1 MPVNKDI
8 LNILNK
14 EKENNPSLFE
24 HNDGYNTEATE
35 KVDDTQTRIAESL
48 GIFGGVRNIG
58 ERNIAPIT
66 NKEYQDALA
75 KGVVLNPYRDNTWN
89 EIDENQKKAANQS
102 WGSQLGNSL
111 SQILVNELA
120 LGTVKGI
127 TDIVGAAI
135 EMFEPAED
143 RDYNN
148 FASRYFQSLQDKFKE
163 IAPIYRMNPDKA
175 WDMSDFGWWADNF
188 VSVGSTLGLLL
199 PSLGI
204 TKGIGALGKL
214 GKAGKVA
221 NLTDKTSKVIHY
233 NKLSGLLGNKVADIA
248 KKTSFGNNWLDPI
261 RNASRIQEF
270 GNQLSV
276 ATLSR
281 IAENVQESREVY
293 NDARANV
300 LEQLKNMTNEEKD
313 KFKTLNGFE
322 GLDDEQIAQKVS
334 SSAADTAFKN
344 DMGLILFD
352 LAQLRAIGNMWRV
365 APTKAAT
372 GMARAAQRNAIK
384 GLTEGTIKTTGE
396 TAAKQTLKRTSKEWF
411 HDAITK
417 YARPLAAEST
427 EALEEAWQG
436 IQQQKGK
443 EQIDN
448 YFRDIDE
455 HKGFMEYLI
464 DPEITVQ
471 AFWGWLGGIVFGAG
485 ANAFARVGD
494 RIKLGD
500 KKLSDTEREI
510 IKLGAN
516 RARVQEI
523 NSRINKYN
531 QLISDLKTIDEG
543 HLPTRDKRGDTKDG
557 KRIELSDAQKEYFK
571 QEYSEEFI
579 QDLAINAAE
588 VGNIGLLYE
597 FVTNPQVKEYFKKT
611 AGDNL
616 EEFSEITRKS
626 IDTAVSEYY
635 SALNDIYKS
644 SKLNVHPNIAQAY
657 AKSIVKAKN
666 SGERY
671 NRLLEGLQQEFNDE
685 VDTLTDKDRAWADE
699 YGTKLYLD
707 AGLDKIT
714 SLSMTIPQLVRA
726 YEQFVEKIE
735 KGTADLT
742 KDIAYSKIGLNNQIN
757 NIKQQAKTLVS
768 TILSNSSFTGDMNQ
782 NAELIQTAVLELNDL
797 IDSFNIENAAETANN
812 IAKKAQ
818 SINNMYATTTS
829 KFEKNTPKTTLVDI
843 YKEIV
848 DNTIYR
854 DKTLN
859 SIPHNKKE
867 MEEAV
872 NALVTDVQ
880 AMLNEYDNKY
890 YRAIKKYISKA
901 NNIDEAA
908 AKLLRGETNDKTL
921 NEALEFYNIGAG
933 NTTLATGLV
942 LSLIDEEKEAREKRT
957 NTPATTKTDTGKTS
971 TDTASKINEAT
982 SQKNNTA
989 STPAAAETP
998 EQQSG
1003 KKSVAEDDSE
1013 EELTPEQKKQIEEEN
1028 KHISEAIDQEDID
1041 IATIE
1046 NENITEEDRKALYAA
1061 NAIDNWIS
1069 NFGDGSHK
1077 DITGYLAE
1085 AIDSDATGADVQ
1097 ALVNEIAAT
1106 IKTDES
1112 NNNPF
1117 KGSTDEEIRS
1127 AVAKSIFDNIIT
1139 KTSLAKLAGKLTD
1152 RHIRYFNL
1160 SRNLLSKY
1168 FYDKET
1174 SRFSLIQDSDRLD
1187 VLKEVLDE
1195 YTKDIIRVG
1204 NSKAIIGIKEFLK
1217 EMFDSL
1223 VDQGATPTEI
1233 YTALNK
1239 YLELLDIAK
1248 NEDYSAAPE
1257 IKDNY
1262 LISDT
1267 DGILANWRNISSD
1280 KKFNY
1285 VKTLI
1290 NEFSLNSNLEGATQ
1304 QSDALRFALSNNFT
1318 KLGTKSMQKILATAK
1333 SNTFGLKIEKAGK
1346 TNVVALY
1353 ITDKDGKQQNIGIL
1367 SWVRANKDNTG
1378 FEIVNPDT
1386 KSTNVFVR
1394 FNKQTGEYELDGEAS
1409 KLYKTI
1415 IEGSNSENNDAT
1427 AKEAFNYLYR
1437 TYASKL
1443 HTDTKSDDVIP
1454 PVTVQDAANFL
1465 KNKYIKEFAKIFELD
1480 TSILSDI
1487 ESNRADIRQKAEI
1500 ISSKLN
1506 NIIFYDFYKS
1516 SLSSFIHEAN
1526 YNKISESYSNYAK
1539 NVYDN
1544 FRMTA
1549 QIQNALQ
1556 QGKPIEISYDNTSNS
1571 TLNYEKGVQVPISR
1585 LQIKNTIADH
1595 PFIIFDESGATDEFG
1610 NRHKN
1615 PARFTTGTVGILL
1628 EDIKNAPMIAIAV
1641 GHNMLSQV
1649 ENTPLAKAYKDA
1661 IKSIITEYYNSEAS
1675 EANYNKLVDRL
1686 TSLLGKGS
1694 FYKGYSI
1701 TTNNNSIILSKV
1713 TNNEAGLKEYTPVI
1727 TFYKYNAVAS
1737 VDEHGNTVFRTKTT
1751 DGSQGEIVSSPSVGK
1766 YTILDFK
1773 GTKTSKPS
1781 EKVINSIV
1789 DALFENAS
1797 FSDDIFRNATINKE
1811 NISRATNNDIV
1822 SINFVKSSNRENKFT
1837 ISIKD
1842 VTGKELLPTSSQT
1855 YNSFADFIVKNNL
1868 YETTHLG
1875 RNINQIYNDGILDEK
1890 DNPDMNTNIPNAVY
1904 AKITIEGAK
1913 EGVAANVE
1921 TFLTRIEKEI
1931 TKDSPNSRS
1940 SKMSTQNILDY
1951 AGFEQGEIDK
1961 ILGLNDFVEKDGYSI
1976 IPKNVIANLNRN
1988 YDKDT
1993 KQEDKT
1999 EQNENYAVR
2008 NKQGITIYHRGL
2020 NAISN
2025 NKSELVRLLLH
2036 EQLHENISKSGFFTD
2051 AEYGEVRINQT
2062 VVTFDSALAALQ
2074 KEHDSGI
2081 TTNKNLYTLLTNF
2094 NSRYGANRDARFVNE
2109 WLAEVYSQPT
2119 LQKYLNSI
2127 DFDGKSVGKNTN
2139 KSILQKIL
2147 DLILSVLN
2155 NIGVIRAGS
2164 VLEEVRNILGY
2175 DGETLFAAEVKDD
2188 TATSETVSPGTSPVK
2203 EGTISYAINDLTFEF
2218 TVPDNL
2224 EGQAREDYIAGYKAG
2239 LDNAYMD
2246 NAPVVNLRNAS
2257 DEFSD
2262 GYDAATNSINN
2273 FDDPSMFGLVED
2285 DETEITDPQKGN
2297 APKNTFT
2304 TKDEAALDALEAVP
2318 DVNPLGYKMVSD
2330 MDTYLDGFKPS
2341 EMPEIESNLNAGA
2354 IKYLCR

>member
-1 MPVNKDI
+1 MSILEDLIKTEGQDITAPSSVNNSTKDLTDKSALATQLV
-8 LNILNK
+8 LNEANRIN
-14 EKENNPSLFE
+14 ENNTAISNESIELASSL
-24 HNDGYNTEATE
+24 GQS
-35 KVDDTQTRIAESL
+35 VDRYTDFDTLQTR
-48 GIFGGVRNIG
+48 
-58 ERNIAPIT
+58 T
-66 NKEYQDALA
+66 NALKAKE
-75 KGVVLNPYRDNTWN
+75 
-89 EIDENQKKAANQS
+89 QS
-102 WGSQLGNSL
+102 WTSQLGNSIA
-111 SQILVNELA
+111 QILVNEMA
-120 LGTVKGI
+120 LGTVKGV

-135 EMFEPAED
+135 EMFESPED

-148 FASRYFQSLQDKFKE
+148 FASRFFQGLQDKFKE
-163 IAPIYRMNPDKA
+163 VAPIYRMNPDKA
-175 WDMSDFGWWADNF
+175 WDVSDFGWWADNF

-199 PSLGI
+199 PSTGI
-204 TKGIGALGKL
+204 VKGISALSRL

-233 NKLSGLLGNKVADIA
+233 NKLSGLLGDKIAKFA
-248 KKTSFGNNWLDPI
+248 KKTSFGNNWLDPVK
-261 RNASRIQEF
+261 NAGRVQEF
-270 GNQLSV
+270 GNQLSI

-300 LEQLKNMTNEEKD
+300 LEQLSNMTEEEKN
-313 KFKTLNGFE
+313 KFKVLNGFE
-322 GLDDEQIAQKVS
+322 NLDDDQIAQMVS
-334 SSAADTAFKN
+334 SDAADIAFRN
-344 DMGLILFD
+344 DMGLVLFD
-352 LAQLRAIGNMWRV
+352 LAQLRAIGNMWKV
-365 APTKAAT
+365 APSKAAT
-372 GMARAAQRNAIK
+372 GAARAAQRNAIK
-384 GLTEGTIKTTGE
+384 NLTEGTIKTTGE
-396 TAAKQTLKRTSKEWF
+396 NAAKQTLKRTTKEWF

-417 YARPLAAEST
+417 YGRSILSEGS

-443 EQIDN
+443 ERIDN

-455 HKGFMEYLI
+455 HKGFMEYLT

-471 AFWGWLGGIVFGAG
+471 AFWGWMGGIVFGAG

-523 NSRINKYN
+523 NNRVAKYN

-543 HLPTRDKRGDTKDG
+543 HLPTRDNRGNDKSG
-557 KRIELSDAQKEYFK
+557 NKIELSDSQKEYFK
-571 QEYSEEFI
+571 QEYTEEFI

-597 FVTNPQVKEYFKKT
+597 FVTNPEVKNYFKRT

-616 EEFSEITRKS
+616 EEFGEITREN
-626 IDTAVSEYY
+626 IDKAVSDYY
-635 SALNDIYKS
+635 GALNDIYKAS
-644 SKLNVHPNIAQAY
+644 ELNVNPNVAQAY
-657 AKSIVKAKN
+657 AKSLAKTKN
-666 SGERY
+666 AGERY
-671 NRLLEGLQQEFNDE
+671 NRLLDGLRQEFDDE
-685 VDTLTDKDRAWADE
+685 LDKLTDTDRAWTQE
-699 YGTKLYLD
+699 YGTKLFLD
-707 AGLDKIT
+707 EGLNKIT

-726 YEQFVEKIE
+726 YEEFVEKIE
-735 KGTADLT
+735 KGNADLT
-742 KDIAYSKIGLNNQIN
+742 KDTAYSKIGLNNQIY

-768 TILSNSSFTGDMNQ
+768 TMLNNFHFTGDMSQ
-782 NAELIQTAVLELNDL
+782 NAELIQNAVLELNDL

-848 DNTIYR
+848 DNTIHR
-854 DKTLN
+854 DNTLN

-867 MEEAV
+867 MHEAV

-890 YRAIKKYISKA
+890 YRAIKTYISKA

-908 AKLLRGETNDKTL
+908 ARLLRGETNDKTL

-933 NTTLATGLV
+933 NTTYAAGLV
-942 LSLIDEEKEAREKRT
+942 LSLIDEEKEEREKRT
-957 NTPATTKTDTGKTS
+957 TTPATTKTDTGKTS
-971 TDTASKINEAT
+971 ADTAAKINKAANA
-982 SQKNNTA
+982 KNNIT
-989 STPAAAETP
+989 STPAATEP
-998 EQQSG
+998 SEQQSK
-1003 KKSVAEDDSE
+1003 KKSVVEDDSE
-1013 EELTPEQKKQIEEEN
+1013 EELTPEQKEQIDEEN
-1028 KHISEAIDQEDID
+1028 KNVSETIDQDDID
-1041 IATIE
+1041 IATID
-1046 NENITEEDRKALYAA
+1046 NENFTEEDLKAQYVDAA
-1061 NAIDNWIS
+1061 ISNWVS

-1077 DITGYLAE
+1077 DITGYIAE
-1085 AIDSDATGADVQ
+1085 AIDSDATGADVE
-1097 ALVNEIAAT
+1097 ALINEIVNT
-1106 IKTDES
+1106 IKSDES
-1112 NNNPF
+1112 NKNPF
-1117 KGSTDEEIRS
+1117 KGSTDEEIRGL
-1127 AVAKSIFDNIIT
+1127 VAKDIFDVIIFNAGA
-1139 KTSLAKLAGKLTD
+1139 AKSVGKLTD
-1152 RHIRYFNL
+1152 REIRYFNL
-1160 SRNLLSKY
+1160 SKNILSKY
-1168 FYDKET
+1168 FYNRET
-1174 SRFSLIQDSDRLD
+1174 SKFSLVEDSDRLTI
-1187 VLKEVLDE
+1187 LKEVLDE
-1195 YTKDIIRVG
+1195 YTKDMIKVG
-1204 NSKAIIGIKEFLK
+1204 NSKAIVGVREFLK

-1223 VDQGATPTEI
+1223 ANQGATPSQI
-1233 YTALNK
+1233 YAALNK
-1239 YLELLDIAK
+1239 YLELLNIAK
-1248 NEDYSAAPE
+1248 NEDYNAAPE

-1262 LISDT
+1262 LISDA
-1267 DGILANWRNISSD
+1267 DNILSTWRSLSSS

-1318 KLGTKSMQKILATAK
+1318 NLGTKSMQKILATAK
-1333 SNTFGLKIEKAGK
+1333 SNTFDLRIENSGK
-1346 TNVVALY
+1346 SDVVALY
-1353 ITDKDGKQQNIGIL
+1353 ITDKSGTKQNVGIL
-1367 SWVRANKDNTG
+1367 SCVEPTEDNTG
-1378 FEIVNPDT
+1378 FRIINPDT
-1386 KSTNVFVR
+1386 KSANVSVK

-1415 IEGSNSENNDAT
+1415 IEGSNPSSNDT
-1427 AKEAFNYLYR
+1427 VAKEAFNYLYR
-1437 TYASKL
+1437 IYASKL

-1454 PVTVQDAANFL
+1454 PVTAQDSANFL
-1465 KNKYIKEFAKIFELD
+1465 KNKYIKEFAKVFKLD
-1480 TSILSDI
+1480 TSVPSDI
-1487 ESNRADIRQKAEI
+1487 EGNRADIRQKAEA
-1500 ISSKLN
+1500 ISDKLN
-1506 NIIFYDFYKS
+1506 AIIFYDFYKS
-1516 SLSSFIHEAN
+1516 SLSNFVHEAK
-1526 YNKISESYSNYAK
+1526 YDKISKSYSNYAK
-1539 NVYDN
+1539 SVYDN

-1549 QIQNALQ
+1549 QIQDALQ
-1556 QGKPIEISYDNTSNS
+1556 HDRPIEISYDNTSNS
-1571 TLNYEKGVQVPISR
+1571 TLNYEKGVQVPIGR
-1585 LQIKNTIADH
+1585 LQIKNSISDH

-1628 EDIKNAPMIAIAV
+1628 EDTKNAPMIAIAV
-1641 GHNMLSQV
+1641 GHSMLSQV
-1649 ENTPLAKAYKDA
+1649 ENAPLAKAYKDA
-1661 IKSIITEYYNSEAS
+1661 LKSIITEYYNSEAS

-1713 TNNEAGLKEYTPVI
+1713 TSNELGLKEYTPI
-1727 TFYKYNAVAS
+1727 ISFYKYNAVVS

-1751 DGSQGEIVSSPSVGK
+1751 DGSQGEIVSSPPISK

-1773 GTKTSKPS
+1773 GTRTSKPS

-1797 FSDDIFRNATINKE
+1797 FSDDIFRNATVNKQ

-1822 SINFVKSSNRENKFT
+1822 SVNFVKSSNRANKFT
-1837 ISIKD
+1837 ISVKD
-1842 VTGKELLPTSSQT
+1842 VAGKELLPTSSQT
-1855 YNSFADFIVKNNL
+1855 YNSFADFIVRNNL

-1875 RNINQIYNDGILDEK
+1875 RNINQIYNDDILGENDS
-1890 DNPDMNTNIPNAVY
+1890 PDMSTSVPNAVY

-1913 EGVAANVE
+1913 EGIAANVE

-1940 SKMSTQNILDY
+1940 SKMSTQDILNY

-1961 ILGLNDFVEKDGYSI
+1961 ILGLNDFIEKEGYSI

-1988 YDKDT
+1988 YDKGT

-1999 EQNENYAVR
+1999 EENENYAVR

-2020 NAISN
+2020 NAIAN

-2036 EQLHENISKSGFFTD
+2036 EQLHENISKSGFFID
-2051 AEYGEVRINQT
+2051 SEYGEVRVNQT
-2062 VVTFDSALAALQ
+2062 IATFDSAFAALQ
-2074 KEHDSGI
+2074 KEQDSGI
-2081 TTNKNLYTLLTNF
+2081 TKNKNLYALLTNF
-2094 NSRYGANRDARFVNE
+2094 NARYGANRDARFANE

-2119 LQKYLNSI
+2119 LQRYLNSI
-2127 DFDGKSVGKNTN
+2127 DFNGKSVGKNTN
-2139 KSILQKIL
+2139 NSILQKIL
-2147 DLILSVLN
+2147 DLIISILN

-2175 DGETLFAAEVKDD
+2175 EGKTLFAAEVKDD
-2188 TATSETVSPGTSPVK
+2188 SATPETVSPETFPVK
-2203 EGTISYAINDLTFEF
+2203 EGNISYTVNGLTFEF
-2218 TVPDNL
+2218 SVPDNL

-2246 NAPVVNLRNAS
+2246 NAPVVNLKNAS
-2257 DEFSD
+2257 DEFAN
-2262 GYDAATNSINN
+2262 GYEAATDSIND
-2273 FDDPSMFGLVED
+2273 FEDPSMFGLVED
-2285 DETEITDPQKGN
+2285 DETEITDPQKGD
-2297 APKNTFT
+2297 APKDIFT

-2330 MDTYLDGFKPS
+2330 MDTYLEGFKPS
-2341 EMPEIESNLNAGA
+2341 EMAGIEANLNAGA
-2354 IKYLCR
+2354 MKWICR

>member
-1 MPVNKDI
+1 MSILENLIKTKGQNTTAPSSVNNSTKNLTDKSVLATQLV
-8 LNILNK
+8 LNEANK
-14 EKENNPSLFE
+14 INENNTAISNESIELASSLGQSIDRYTDF
-24 HNDGYNTEATE
+24 
-35 KVDDTQTRIAESL
+35 DTLQTR
-48 GIFGGVRNIG
+48 
-58 ERNIAPIT
+58 T
-66 NKEYQDALA
+66 DALKA
-75 KGVVLNPYRDNTWN
+75 K
-89 EIDENQKKAANQS
+89 EQS
-102 WGSQLGNSL
+102 WSHQLGNSL
-111 SQILVNELA
+111 AQILVNEMA

-135 EMFEPAED
+135 EMFESPED

-148 FASRYFQSLQDKFKE
+148 FASRYFQGLQDKFKQ

-199 PSLGI
+199 PSAGI
-204 TKGIGALGKL
+204 VKGISALGRL

-233 NKLSGLLGNKVADIA
+233 NKLSGLLGNKIADIA
-248 KKTSFGNNWLDPI
+248 KKTSFGNNWIDPI
-261 RNASRIQEF
+261 KNAARVQEF
-270 GNQLSV
+270 GNQLSM

-300 LEQLKNMTNEEKD
+300 LEQLGNMTEEEKN
-313 KFKTLNGFE
+313 KFKAANGFE
-322 GLDDEQIAQKVS
+322 DLDDEQIAQRVS
-334 SSAADTAFKN
+334 SNAADIAFRN
-344 DMGLILFD
+344 DMGLVLFD
-352 LAQLRAIGNMWRV
+352 LAQLRAIGNMWKV
-365 APTKAAT
+365 APSKAAT
-372 GMARAAQRNAIK
+372 GAARAAQRNAIK

-396 TAAKQTLKRTSKEWF
+396 NIAKQTLKRTTKEWF

-417 YARPLAAEST
+417 YGRGALAEGT

-443 EQIDN
+443 ERIDN

-455 HKGFMEYLI
+455 HKGFMEYLT

-471 AFWGWLGGIVFGAG
+471 AFWGWMGGIVFGAG

-494 RIKLGD
+494 KIKLGD

-523 NSRINKYN
+523 NNRVAKYN

-543 HLPTRDKRGDTKDG
+543 HLPTRDNRGNDKSG
-557 KRIELSDAQKEYFK
+557 NKIELSDSQKEYFK

-597 FVTNPQVKEYFKKT
+597 FVTNPEVKAYFKRT

-616 EEFSEITRKS
+616 EEFSEITRET
-626 IDTAVSEYY
+626 IDKAVSDYY
-635 SALNDIYKS
+635 GALNDIYKAS
-644 SKLNVHPNIAQAY
+644 ELNVHPNVAQAY
-657 AKSIVKAKN
+657 AKSLVKAKN
-666 SGERY
+666 AGERY
-671 NRLLEGLQQEFNDE
+671 NRLLDGLRQEFDNELDK
-685 VDTLTDKDRAWADE
+685 LTDTDRAWAQE
-699 YGTKLYLD
+699 YGTKLFLD
-707 AGLDKIT
+707 EGLNKIT

-726 YEQFVEKIE
+726 YEEFVEKIE
-735 KGTADLT
+735 KGNADLT
-742 KDIAYSKIGLNNQIN
+742 KDTAYSKIGLNNQIY

-768 TILSNSSFTGDMNQ
+768 TILNNFHFTGDMSQ
-782 NAELIQTAVLELNDL
+782 NAELIRTAVLELNDL

-848 DNTIYR
+848 NNTIHR
-854 DKTLN
+854 DNTLN

-867 MEEAV
+867 MQEAV
-872 NALVTDVQ
+872 NALVTDVE

-908 AKLLRGETNDKTL
+908 ARLLRGETNDKTL

-933 NTTLATGLV
+933 NTTYATGLV
-942 LSLIDEEKEAREKRT
+942 LSLIDEEKEEREKRT
-957 NTPATTKTDTGKTS
+957 TTPVTTKTDTGKTS
-971 TDTASKINEAT
+971 TDTATKINEAAKE
-982 SQKNNTA
+982 KNNVA
-989 STPAAAETP
+989 SAPVATETS
-998 EQQSG
+998 EQQNE

-1028 KHISEAIDQEDID
+1028 KNISEAIDQDDIN
-1041 IATIE
+1041 IATID
-1046 NENITEEDRKALYAA
+1046 NENYTEEDLKGQYVDAA
-1061 NAIDNWIS
+1061 ISNWVS

-1077 DITGYLAE
+1077 DITGYIAE
-1085 AIDSDATGADVQ
+1085 AIDSDATGADVE
-1097 ALVNEIAAT
+1097 ALINEIVNI
-1106 IKTDES
+1106 IKSDES
-1112 NNNPF
+1112 NKNPF
-1117 KGSTDEEIRS
+1117 KGSTDEEIRGLV
-1127 AVAKSIFDNIIT
+1127 AKDIFDVIIFKTGAAKSI
-1139 KTSLAKLAGKLTD
+1139 GKLTD

-1160 SRNLLSKY
+1160 SKNLLSNY

-1174 SRFSLIQDSDRLD
+1174 SKFSLVEDSDRLT
-1187 VLKEVLDE
+1187 VLKEILDE
-1195 YTKDIIRVG
+1195 YTKDMIRVG
-1204 NSKAIIGIKEFLK
+1204 NSKAIVGVREFLK

-1223 VDQGATPTEI
+1223 ANEGATPSQI
-1233 YTALNK
+1233 YAALNK

-1248 NEDYSAAPE
+1248 NEDYNAAPE

-1267 DGILANWRNISSD
+1267 DNILNTWRSLSSN

-1290 NEFSLNSNLEGATQ
+1290 NEFSLNSNLEGAIQ

-1333 SNTFGLKIEKAGK
+1333 SNNFKVKVENAGK
-1346 TNVVALY
+1346 SKVVVLY
-1353 ITDKDGKQQNIGIL
+1353 ITDKDGKQQNVGIL
-1367 SWVRANKDNTG
+1367 SWVKPNADNTG
-1378 FEIVNPDT
+1378 FEIANPDS
-1386 KSTNVFVR
+1386 KSANKSVK

-1415 IEGSNSENNDAT
+1415 IEGSNSANNDTA
-1427 AKEAFNYLYR
+1427 AKEAFSYLYR
-1437 TYASKL
+1437 TYALSLPTDSK
-1443 HTDTKSDDVIP
+1443 SEDVIP
-1454 PVTVQDAANFL
+1454 SITLQDATNFL
-1465 KNKYIKEFAKIFELD
+1465 KNKYIKQFAESFGLD
-1480 TSILSDI
+1480 TSVSSDV
-1487 ESNRADIRQKAEI
+1487 EGNRADIRRKAKA
-1500 ISSKLN
+1500 ISDKLN
-1506 NIIFYDFYKS
+1506 AIIFYDFYKS
-1516 SLSSFIHEAN
+1516 SLSNFVHEAS
-1526 YNKISESYSNYAK
+1526 YDKISKSYSNYAK
-1539 NVYDN
+1539 SVYDN

-1549 QIQNALQ
+1549 QIQDALQ
-1556 QGKPIEISYDNTSNS
+1556 HNKPIEISYDNTSNS
-1571 TLNYEKGVQVPISR
+1571 TLNYEKGVQIPIGR
-1585 LQIKNTIADH
+1585 LQIKNSIADH

-1628 EDIKNAPMIAIAV
+1628 EDTKNAPMIAIAV
-1641 GHNMLSQV
+1641 GHSMLSQV
-1649 ENTPLAKAYKDA
+1649 ENAPLAKAYKDA
-1661 IKSIITEYYNSEAS
+1661 LKSIITEYYNSEAS

-1713 TNNEAGLKEYTPVI
+1713 TSNESGLKEYKPI
-1727 TFYKYNAVAS
+1727 ISFYKYNAVVS

-1751 DGSQGEIVSSPSVGK
+1751 DGSQGEIVSSPPISK

-1773 GTKTSKPS
+1773 GTRTSKPS
-1781 EKVINSIV
+1781 EKVIDSIIN
-1789 DALFENAS
+1789 ALFENAS
-1797 FSDDIFRNATINKE
+1797 FSDDIFRNATVNKQ

-1822 SINFVKSSNRENKFT
+1822 SINFVKSSNRANKFT
-1837 ISIKD
+1837 ISVKD
-1842 VTGKELLPTSSQT
+1842 VAGKELLPTSSQT
-1855 YNSFADFIVKNNL
+1855 YNSFADFIVRNNL

-1875 RNINQIYNDGILDEK
+1875 RNINQIYNDDILGEN
-1890 DNPDMNTNIPNAVY
+1890 DNPDMSTDIPNAVY
-1904 AKITIEGAK
+1904 AKITIEGAR

-1921 TFLTRIEKEI
+1921 TFVTRIEKKI
-1931 TKDSPNSRS
+1931 TKNSPSSRS
-1940 SKMSTQNILDY
+1940 SKMSTQDILNY

-1976 IPKNVIANLNRN
+1976 IPISVIANLNRN

-2008 NKQGITIYHRGL
+2008 NKQGITIYSKGL
-2020 NAISN
+2020 NAIAN
-2025 NKSELVRLLLH
+2025 NRNELVRLLLH

-2051 AEYGEVRINQT
+2051 SEYGEVRVNQT
-2062 VVTFDSALAALQ
+2062 IATFDSALTALQ

-2081 TTNKNLYTLLTNF
+2081 TKNNNLYVLLTNF
-2094 NSRYGANRDARFVNE
+2094 NSRYGANKDARFANE

-2119 LQKYLNSI
+2119 LQRYLNSI
-2127 DFDGKSVGKNTN
+2127 DFNGKSVGKTN
-2139 KSILQKIL
+2139 ESILQKIL
-2147 DLILSVLN
+2147 DLIISILN

-2175 DGETLFAAEVKDD
+2175 DGETLFGAEVKDNS
-2188 TATSETVSPGTSPVK
+2188 AVPETVSPETSPVK
-2203 EGTISYAINDLTFEF
+2203 EGNISYTINGLTFEF

-2224 EGQAREDYIAGYKAG
+2224 EGKAREDYIAGYKAG

-2246 NAPVVNLRNAS
+2246 NAPVVNLGNAS
-2257 DEFSD
+2257 DEFAD
-2262 GYDAATNSINN
+2262 GYEAATDSIND

-2285 DETEITDPQKGN
+2285 DETEITDPQKGD
-2297 APKNTFT
+2297 APKDIFI

-2330 MDTYLDGFKPS
+2330 MDTYLEGFKPS
-2341 EMPEIESNLNAGA
+2341 EMPTIEANLNAGSMKW
-2354 IKYLCR
+2354 ICR

>member
-1 MPVNKDI
+1 MSILEDLIKTEGQNTTAPSGVNNSTKDLTDKSI
-8 LNILNK
+8 LATQLVLN
-14 EKENNPSLFE
+14 EANRINENNTTIPNESIELASSL
-24 HNDGYNTEATE
+24 GQS
-35 KVDDTQTRIAESL
+35 VDRYTDFDTLQTR
-48 GIFGGVRNIG
+48 
-58 ERNIAPIT
+58 T
-66 NKEYQDALA
+66 NALKAKE
-75 KGVVLNPYRDNTWN
+75 
-89 EIDENQKKAANQS
+89 QS
-102 WGSQLGNSL
+102 WTSQLGNSL
-111 SQILVNELA
+111 AQILVNEMT

-135 EMFEPAED
+135 EMFESPED

-148 FASRYFQSLQDKFKE
+148 FASRFFQGLQDKFKE

-175 WDMSDFGWWADNF
+175 WDVSDFGWWADNF

-199 PSLGI
+199 PSAGI
-204 TKGIGALGKL
+204 VKGIGALSKL

-233 NKLSGLLGNKVADIA
+233 NKLSGLLGDKITSLA

-261 RNASRIQEF
+261 KNAGRVQEF
-270 GNQLSV
+270 GNQLSM

-293 NDARANV
+293 NDAKANV
-300 LEQLKNMTNEEKD
+300 LEQLTNMTEEEKN
-313 KFKTLNGFE
+313 KFKALNGFE
-322 GLDDEQIAQKVS
+322 NLDDEQIAQRVS
-334 SSAADTAFKN
+334 SNAADIAFRN
-344 DMGLILFD
+344 DMGLVLFD
-352 LAQLRAIGNMWRV
+352 LVQLRAIGNMWKV
-365 APTKAAT
+365 APSKAAT
-372 GMARAAQRNAIK
+372 GAARAAQRNAIK
-384 GLTEGTIKTTGE
+384 NLTKGTIKTTGE
-396 TAAKQTLKRTSKEWF
+396 TAAKQTLKRTTKEWF

-417 YARPLAAEST
+417 YGRGALAESS

-443 EQIDN
+443 ERIDN

-455 HKGFMEYLI
+455 HKGFMEYLT

-471 AFWGWLGGIVFGAG
+471 AFWGWMGGIVFGAG
-485 ANAFARVGD
+485 ANAFARIGD

-523 NSRINKYN
+523 NNRVTKYN

-543 HLPTRDKRGDTKDG
+543 HLPTRDNRGNDKSG
-557 KRIELSDAQKEYFK
+557 NKIELSDSQKEYFK
-571 QEYSEEFI
+571 QEYTEEFI

-597 FVTNPQVKEYFKKT
+597 FVTNPEVKEYFKRT

-616 EEFSEITRKS
+616 EQFSEITREN
-626 IDTAVSEYY
+626 IDKAVSEYY
-635 SALNDIYKS
+635 GALNDIYRS
-644 SKLNVHPNIAQAY
+644 SKLNVHPNVAQAY
-657 AKSIVKAKN
+657 AKSLVKAKN
-666 SGERY
+666 AGERY
-671 NRLLEGLQQEFNDE
+671 NRLLDGLRQEFDDE
-685 VDTLTDKDRAWADE
+685 LDKLTDTDRAWAEE
-699 YGTKLYLD
+699 YGTKLFLD
-707 AGLDKIT
+707 EGLHRIT
-714 SLSMTIPQLVRA
+714 ELTMTIPQLVRA
-726 YEQFVEKIE
+726 YEEFIEKIE
-735 KGTADLT
+735 KGNADLT
-742 KDIAYSKIGLNNQIN
+742 RDTAYSKIGLKNQIY

-768 TILSNSSFTGDMNQ
+768 TMLNNFHFTGDMSQ
-782 NAELIQTAVLELNDL
+782 NAELIQTAILELNDL
-797 IDSFNIENAAETANN
+797 IDTFSIENAAETANN

-848 DNTIYR
+848 DNTIHR
-854 DKTLN
+854 DRTLN
-859 SIPHNKKE
+859 SIPHNEKE

-908 AKLLRGETNDKTL
+908 AKLLRGEINDKTL

-933 NTTLATGLV
+933 NTTYATGLV
-942 LSLIDEEKEAREKRT
+942 LSLIDEEKEEREKRT
-957 NTPATTKTDTGKTS
+957 TTPTTTKTDTGKTS
-971 TDTASKINEAT
+971 TNTASKINEAT
-982 SQKNNTA
+982 KEKNNTT
-989 STPAAAETP
+989 STPAVTETS
-998 EQQSG
+998 EQQG
-1003 KKSVAEDDSE
+1003 KKKSIAEDDSE

-1041 IATIE
+1041 IATTE
-1046 NENITEEDRKALYAA
+1046 NENITEEDRKALYVT
-1061 NAIDNWIS
+1061 NAIDNWVS

-1085 AIDSDATGADVQ
+1085 AIDSDATGAGVE
-1097 ALVNEIAAT
+1097 ALVNEITAT
-1106 IKTDES
+1106 IKADES

-1117 KGSTDEEIRS
+1117 KGKTDEEIRN

-1160 SRNLLSKY
+1160 SKNLLSKY
-1168 FYDKET
+1168 FYNKET
-1174 SRFSLIQDSDRLD
+1174 SKFSLVEDSDRLT
-1187 VLKEVLDE
+1187 VLKEILDE
-1195 YTKDIIRVG
+1195 YTKDMIRVG
-1204 NSKAIIGIKEFLK
+1204 NSKAIIGVREFLK

-1223 VDQGATPTEI
+1223 ANQGATPSQI
-1233 YTALNK
+1233 YAALNK
-1239 YLELLDIAK
+1239 YLELLNIAK
-1248 NEDYSAAPE
+1248 NEDYNAAPE

-1262 LISDT
+1262 FISDA
-1267 DGILANWRNISSD
+1267 DSILSTWRSLSSN

-1333 SNTFGLKIEKAGK
+1333 SNTFGLKIEKSGK
-1346 TNVVALY
+1346 TNVVVLY
-1353 ITDKDGKQQNIGIL
+1353 VTDKNGKQQNVGIL
-1367 SWVRANKDNTG
+1367 SWVKPTKDNTG

-1386 KSTNVFVR
+1386 NSVNVSVK
-1394 FNKQTGEYELDGEAS
+1394 FNKQTGEYELDGEVS
-1409 KLYKTI
+1409 KIYKTI
-1415 IEGSNSENNDAT
+1415 IEASNSANNNID
-1427 AKEAFNYLYR
+1427 AKEAFNYLYKV
-1437 TYASKL
+1437 YASKL

-1465 KNKYIKEFAKIFELD
+1465 KNKYIKEFAKVFNLD
-1480 TSILSDI
+1480 TSVPSDI
-1487 ESNRADIRQKAEI
+1487 ESNRADIRRKAEA
-1500 ISSKLN
+1500 ISDKLN
-1506 NIIFYDFYKS
+1506 AIIFYDFYKS
-1516 SLSSFIHEAN
+1516 SLSNFVHEAN
-1526 YNKISESYSNYAK
+1526 YDKISKSYSNYAK
-1539 NVYDN
+1539 SVYDN

-1549 QIQNALQ
+1549 QIQDALEHN
-1556 QGKPIEISYDNTSNS
+1556 KPIEISYDNTSNS
-1571 TLNYEKGVQVPISR
+1571 TLNYEKGVQVPIGR
-1585 LQIKNTIADH
+1585 LQIKNSIGDH

-1628 EDIKNAPMIAIAV
+1628 EDTKNAPMIAIAV
-1641 GHNMLSQV
+1641 GHTMLNQI
-1649 ENTPLAKAYKDA
+1649 ENAPLAKAYKDA
-1661 IKSIITEYYNSEAS
+1661 LKSIITEYYNSEAS

-1686 TSLLGKGS
+1686 TSLLGRGS

-1701 TTNNNSIILSKV
+1701 TTNSNSIILSKV
-1713 TNNEAGLKEYTPVI
+1713 TSNEVGLKEYKPVI
-1727 TFYKYNAVAS
+1727 TFYKYNAIVS
-1737 VDEHGNTVFRTKTT
+1737 VDDHGNTVFRTKTT
-1751 DGSQGEIVSSPSVGK
+1751 DDSKGEIVSSPPISK

-1773 GTKTSKPS
+1773 GTRTSKPS
-1781 EKVINSIV
+1781 EKVIDSIV
-1789 DALFENAS
+1789 NALFENAS
-1797 FSDDIFRNATINKE
+1797 FSDDIFRNATVNKQ

-1822 SINFVKSSNRENKFT
+1822 SINFIKSSNRANKFT
-1837 ISIKD
+1837 ISVKD
-1842 VTGKELLPTSSQT
+1842 AAGKELLPTSSQV
-1855 YNSFADFIVKNNL
+1855 YNSFADFIIRNNL

-1875 RNINQIYNDGILDEK
+1875 RNINQIYNDDILDEK
-1890 DNPDMNTNIPNAVY
+1890 DSPDMDTNIPNAVY

-1913 EGVAANVE
+1913 EGVAVNIE

-1940 SKMSTQNILDY
+1940 SKMSTQDILNY

-2008 NKQGITIYHRGL
+2008 NKQGITIYRRGL
-2020 NAISN
+2020 NAIAN

-2036 EQLHENISKSGFFTD
+2036 EQLHENISKSGFFTNT
-2051 AEYGEVRINQT
+2051 EYGEVRVNQT
-2062 VVTFDSALAALQ
+2062 IATFDSALAALQ
-2074 KEHDSGI
+2074 KEQDSGI
-2081 TTNKNLYTLLTNF
+2081 TKNKNLYVLLTNF
-2094 NSRYGANRDARFVNE
+2094 NARYGANRDARFANE

-2127 DFDGKSVGKNTN
+2127 DFNGKSVGKNTN
-2139 KSILQKIL
+2139 NSILQRIL
-2147 DLILSVLN
+2147 DLIISILN

-2175 DGETLFAAEVKDD
+2175 EGETLFAAEVKDD
-2188 TATSETVSPGTSPVK
+2188 SVTPETISPETSPVK
-2203 EGTISYAINDLTFEF
+2203 EGNISHTVNGTTFEF

-2239 LDNAYMD
+2239 LDKAYMD
-2246 NAPVVNLRNAS
+2246 NAPVINEKNAS
-2257 DEFSD
+2257 DEFLA
-2262 GYDAATNSINN
+2262 GYEAATDSIND

-2285 DETEITDPQKGN
+2285 DETEITDPQKGD
-2297 APKNTFT
+2297 APKDIFI
-2304 TKDEAALDALEAVP
+2304 TKDEVALDALEAVP

-2330 MDTYLDGFKPS
+2330 MDTYLEGFKPS
-2341 EMPEIESNLNAGA
+2341 EMAGIEANLNAGA
-2354 IKYLCR
+2354 IKWVCR

>member
-1 MPVNKDI
+1 MSILEDLIKTKGQNTTAPSDVNNNTKDLTDKSALATQLV
-8 LNILNK
+8 LNEANRI
-14 EKENNPSLFE
+14 NNNNTAISNESVELASSL
-24 HNDGYNTEATE
+24 GQS
-35 KVDDTQTRIAESL
+35 VDRYTDFDNLQTR
-48 GIFGGVRNIG
+48 
-58 ERNIAPIT
+58 T
-66 NKEYQDALA
+66 NAL
-75 KGVVLNPYRDNTWN
+75 
-89 EIDENQKKAANQS
+89 KAQEQS
-102 WGSQLGNSL
+102 WTSQLGNSL
-111 SQILVNELA
+111 AQIVVNEMA

-135 EMFEPAED
+135 EMLEPAED

-148 FASRYFQSLQDKFKE
+148 FASNFFQGLQDKFKE

-175 WDMSDFGWWADNF
+175 WDISDFGWWADNF

-199 PSLGI
+199 PSAGIVKGVGYLGR
-204 TKGIGALGKL
+204 L

-221 NLTDKTSKVIHY
+221 NLTDKTNKVIHY
-233 NKLSGLLGNKVADIA
+233 NKLSGLLGNKIADIA

-261 RNASRIQEF
+261 RNAGRVQEF
-270 GNQLSV
+270 GTQLSM

-293 NDARANV
+293 NDAKANV
-300 LEQLKNMTNEEKD
+300 LEQLGNMTEEEKN
-313 KFKTLNGFE
+313 KFKALNGFE
-322 GLDDEQIAQKVS
+322 DLDDEQIAQKVS
-334 SSAADTAFKN
+334 SSAADTAFRN
-344 DMGLILFD
+344 DMGLVLFD
-352 LAQLRAIGNMWRV
+352 LVQLRAIGNMWKV
-365 APTKAAT
+365 APSKAAT
-372 GMARAAQRNAIK
+372 GTVRAAQRNAIK
-384 GLTEGTIKTTGE
+384 GLAEGTIKTTGE
-396 TAAKQTLKRTSKEWF
+396 DVAKQTLKRTTKEWF

-417 YARPLAAEST
+417 YGRSTLTESS

-455 HKGFMEYLI
+455 HKGFMEYLT

-471 AFWGWLGGIVFGAG
+471 AFWGWMGGIVFGAG

-516 RARVQEI
+516 RARVQEL
-523 NSRINKYN
+523 NNRITKYN

-543 HLPTRDKRGDTKDG
+543 HLPTRDNRGTDKSG
-557 KRIELSDAQKEYFK
+557 NKIELSDSQKEYFK
-571 QEYSEEFI
+571 QEYKQEFI
-579 QDLAINAAE
+579 QDLGVNAAE
-588 VGNIGLLYE
+588 VGNLGLLYE
-597 FVTNPQVKEYFKKT
+597 FITNPEVKDYFKKT

-616 EEFSEITRKS
+616 EEFGEITREA
-626 IDTAVSEYY
+626 IDKAVSEYY
-635 SALNDIYKS
+635 GALNDIYKS
-644 SKLNVHPNIAQAY
+644 SKLNVHPNVAQAY

-666 SGERY
+666 AGERY
-671 NRLLEGLQQEFNDE
+671 NRLLDGLQQEFNDE
-685 VDTLTDKDRAWADE
+685 LDGLTDTDRAWADE
-699 YGTKLYLD
+699 YGTKLFLD
-707 AGLDKIT
+707 AGLDKVT

-726 YEQFVEKIE
+726 YEEFVEKIE
-735 KGTADLT
+735 KGDADLT
-742 KDIAYSKIGLNNQIN
+742 RNTAYSKIGLNNQIN

-768 TILSNSSFTGDMNQ
+768 TMLNNSSFTGDMSQ
-782 NAELIQTAVLELNDL
+782 NAELIRTAVLELNDL
-797 IDSFNIENAAETANN
+797 IDSFNIENAAETSNN

-848 DNTIYR
+848 DNTIHR

-867 MEEAV
+867 MQEAV

-890 YRAIKKYISKA
+890 YRAIKTYISKA

-908 AKLLRGETNDKTL
+908 ARLLRGEVNDKTL

-933 NTTLATGLV
+933 NTTYATGLV

-971 TDTASKINEAT
+971 TDTASKINEAI
-982 SQKNNTA
+982 SQKNNTT

-998 EQQSG
+998 EQQGG
-1003 KKSVAEDDSE
+1003 KKSVAEDDTE

-1160 SRNLLSKY
+1160 SKNLLSKY

-1174 SRFSLIQDSDRLD
+1174 SKFSLVEDSDRLT
-1187 VLKEVLDE
+1187 VLKEILDE

-1204 NSKAIIGIKEFLK
+1204 NSKAIIGVREFLK

-1223 VDQGATPTEI
+1223 ANQGATPSQI

-1248 NEDYSAAPE
+1248 NQDYNAAPE

-1262 LISDT
+1262 LISDV
-1267 DGILANWRNISSD
+1267 DNILGTWRSLSSN

-1333 SNTFGLKIEKAGK
+1333 SNTFNLRIENNGK
-1346 TNVVALY
+1346 SDVVALY
-1353 ITDKDGKQQNIGIL
+1353 ITDKGGKEQNIGIL
-1367 SWVRANKDNTG
+1367 SCVEPTEDNTG
-1378 FEIVNPDT
+1378 FRIVNPDT
-1386 KSTNVFVR
+1386 KTANVSVK
-1394 FNKQTGEYELDGEAS
+1394 FNKQTGKYELDGEAS

-1415 IEGSNSENNDAT
+1415 IEGSNSTNDDTT

-1437 TYASKL
+1437 VYASKL
-1443 HTDTKSDDVIP
+1443 HTDTKSDNVIP
-1454 PVTVQDAANFL
+1454 PVTVQDSANFL
-1465 KNKYIKEFAKIFELD
+1465 KNKYIKEFAKVFKLD
-1480 TSILSDI
+1480 TSVPSDI
-1487 ESNRADIRQKAEI
+1487 EGNRADIRQKAEV
-1500 ISSKLN
+1500 ISDKLN

-1516 SLSSFIHEAN
+1516 SLSNFIHEAN

-1539 NVYDN
+1539 SVYDN

-1549 QIQNALQ
+1549 QIQDALQ
-1556 QGKPIEISYDNTSNS
+1556 HDKPIEISYDNTSNS
-1571 TLNYEKGVQVPISR
+1571 TLNYEKGVQVPIGR
-1585 LQIKNTIADH
+1585 LQIKNSIGDH

-1628 EDIKNAPMIAIAV
+1628 EDTKNAPMIAIAV
-1641 GHNMLSQV
+1641 GHTMLSQV
-1649 ENTPLAKAYKDA
+1649 ENAPLAKAYKDA
-1661 IKSIITEYYNSEAS
+1661 LKSIITEYYNSEVS

-1713 TNNEAGLKEYTPVI
+1713 TTNESGLKEYEPII
-1727 TFYKYNAVAS
+1727 TLYKYNAVAS

-1773 GTKTSKPS
+1773 GTRTSKPS

-1797 FSDDIFRNATINKE
+1797 FSDDIFRNATVNKQ

-1822 SINFVKSSNRENKFT
+1822 SINFVNSSNRANKFT
-1837 ISIKD
+1837 ISVKD

-1855 YNSFADFIVKNNL
+1855 YNSFADFIVRNNL

-1890 DNPDMNTNIPNAVY
+1890 DSPDMGTNIPNAVY
-1904 AKITIEGAK
+1904 AKITIEGAR

-1940 SKMSTQNILDY
+1940 SKMSTQDILNY
-1951 AGFEQGEIDK
+1951 SGFEQGEIDK

-1976 IPKNVIANLNRN
+1976 IPKTVIANLNRN

-2020 NAISN
+2020 NAIAN
-2025 NKSELVRLLLH
+2025 NRSELVRLLLH
-2036 EQLHENISKSGFFTD
+2036 EQLHENISKSGFFID
-2051 AEYGEVRINQT
+2051 AEYGEVRVNQT
-2062 VVTFDSALAALQ
+2062 IATFDSALAALQ
-2074 KEHDSGI
+2074 KEYDSGI

-2094 NSRYGANRDARFVNE
+2094 NARYGANRDARFANE

-2127 DFDGKSVGKNTN
+2127 DFNGKSVGKNTN
-2139 KSILQKIL
+2139 RSILQKIL
-2147 DLILSVLN
+2147 DLILSALN

-2175 DGETLFAAEVKDD
+2175 EGETLFAAEIKDD
-2188 TATSETVSPGTSPVK
+2188 SAAPETVSPETSPVK

-2218 TVPDNL
+2218 TVPNNL

-2257 DEFSD
+2257 DEFAD
-2262 GYDAATNSINN
+2262 GYDAATESVNN

-2285 DETEITDPQKGN
+2285 DETEITDPQKGD
-2297 APKNTFT
+2297 APKDTFN

-2341 EMPEIESNLNAGA
+2341 EMPEIQSNLNAGA

>member
-1 MPVNKDI
+1 MSILEDLIKTEGQNTTAPSSVNNSTKDLTDKSVLATQLV
-8 LNILNK
+8 LNEANRIN
-14 EKENNPSLFE
+14 ENNTAISNESIELASSL
-24 HNDGYNTEATE
+24 GQS
-35 KVDDTQTRIAESL
+35 VDRYTDFDTLQTR
-48 GIFGGVRNIG
+48 
-58 ERNIAPIT
+58 T
-66 NKEYQDALA
+66 NALKAKE
-75 KGVVLNPYRDNTWN
+75 
-89 EIDENQKKAANQS
+89 QS
-102 WGSQLGNSL
+102 WTSQLGNSL
-111 SQILVNELA
+111 AQILVNEMA

-135 EMFEPAED
+135 EMFESPED

-148 FASRYFQSLQDKFKE
+148 FASRFFQGLQDKFKE
-163 IAPIYRMNPDKA
+163 VAPIYRMNPDKA
-175 WDMSDFGWWADNF
+175 WDVSDFGWWADNF

-199 PSLGI
+199 PSTGI
-204 TKGIGALGKL
+204 VKGIGALSRL

-233 NKLSGLLGNKVADIA
+233 NKLSGLLGDKIAKMA

-261 RNASRIQEF
+261 KNAGRVQEF
-270 GNQLSV
+270 GNQLSI

-300 LEQLKNMTNEEKD
+300 LEQLSNMTEEEKN
-313 KFKTLNGFE
+313 KFKALNGFE
-322 GLDDEQIAQKVS
+322 NLDDEQIARKVS
-334 SSAADTAFKN
+334 SNAADIAFRN
-344 DMGLILFD
+344 DMGLVLFD
-352 LAQLRAIGNMWRV
+352 LAQLRAIGNMWKV
-365 APTKAAT
+365 APSKAAT
-372 GMARAAQRNAIK
+372 GAARAAQRNAIK

-396 TAAKQTLKRTSKEWF
+396 NVAKQTLKRTTKEWF

-417 YARPLAAEST
+417 YGRGALAEGS

-443 EQIDN
+443 ERIDN

-455 HKGFMEYLI
+455 HKGFMEYLT

-471 AFWGWLGGIVFGAG
+471 AFWGWMGGIVFGAG
-485 ANAFARVGD
+485 ANAFTRVGD

-523 NSRINKYN
+523 NNRVAKYN

-543 HLPTRDKRGDTKDG
+543 HLPTRDNRGNDKSG
-557 KRIELSDAQKEYFK
+557 NKIELSDSQKEYFK
-571 QEYSEEFI
+571 QEYTEEFI

-597 FVTNPQVKEYFKKT
+597 FVTNPEVKEYFKRT

-616 EEFSEITRKS
+616 EEFGEITRAT
-626 IDTAVSEYY
+626 IDKAVSDYY
-635 SALNDIYKS
+635 GALNDIYKS
-644 SKLNVHPNIAQAY
+644 SKLNVNPNVAQAY
-657 AKSIVKAKN
+657 AKSIVKAQN
-666 SGERY
+666 AGERY
-671 NRLLEGLQQEFNDE
+671 NRLLDGLRQEFDNELDK
-685 VDTLTDKDRAWADE
+685 LTDADRAWAQE
-699 YGTKLYLD
+699 YGTKLFLD
-707 AGLDKIT
+707 EGLNKIT

-726 YEQFVEKIE
+726 YEEFVEKIE
-735 KGTADLT
+735 KGNADLT
-742 KDIAYSKIGLNNQIN
+742 RDTAYSKIGLNNQIY

-768 TILSNSSFTGDMNQ
+768 TMLNNFHFTGDMSQ
-782 NAELIQTAVLELNDL
+782 NAELIQNAILELNDL

-818 SINNMYATTTS
+818 TINNMYATTTS

-848 DNTIYR
+848 DNTIHR
-854 DKTLN
+854 DNTLN
-859 SIPHNKKE
+859 SIPHDEKE
-867 MEEAV
+867 MHQAV

-890 YRAIKKYISKA
+890 YRTIKKYISKA

-908 AKLLRGETNDKTL
+908 ARLLRGETNDKTL

-933 NTTLATGLV
+933 NTTYAAGLV
-942 LSLIDEEKEAREKRT
+942 LSLIDEEKEEREKRT
-957 NTPATTKTDTGKTS
+957 TAPATTKTDTGKTS
-971 TDTASKINEAT
+971 TTVATKINKAAEE
-982 SQKNNTA
+982 KNNIA
-989 STPAAAETP
+989 STPTGTETS
-998 EQQSG
+998 EQQD
-1003 KKSVAEDDSE
+1003 KKESVVEDDSE
-1013 EELTPEQKKQIEEEN
+1013 EELTPEQKEQIDEEN
-1028 KHISEAIDQEDID
+1028 KNVSEDID
-1041 IATIE
+1041 EDQIEIATID
-1046 NENITEEDRKALYAA
+1046 NENFTEEDLKAQYVDAA
-1061 NAIDNWIS
+1061 ISNWVS

-1077 DITGYLAE
+1077 NITGYIAE
-1085 AIDSDATGADVQ
+1085 AIDSDATGADVE
-1097 ALVNEIAAT
+1097 ALINEIVNT
-1106 IKTDES
+1106 IKSDES
-1112 NNNPF
+1112 NKNPF
-1117 KGSTDEEIRS
+1117 KGSTDEEIRRL
-1127 AVAKSIFDNIIT
+1127 VAKDIFDVIIFNAG
-1139 KTSLAKLAGKLTD
+1139 KAKSAGKLTD
-1152 RHIRYFNL
+1152 REIRYFNL
-1160 SRNLLSKY
+1160 SKNLLSKY
-1168 FYDKET
+1168 FYNRET
-1174 SRFSLIQDSDRLD
+1174 SKFSLVEDSDRLT

-1195 YTKDIIRVG
+1195 YTKDMIRVG
-1204 NSKAIIGIKEFLK
+1204 NSKAIVGVREFLK

-1223 VDQGATPTEI
+1223 ANQSATPSQI
-1233 YTALNK
+1233 YAALNK
-1239 YLELLDIAK
+1239 YLELLNIAK
-1248 NEDYSAAPE
+1248 NEDYNAAPE

-1262 LISDT
+1262 LISDA
-1267 DGILANWRNISSD
+1267 DNILSTWRSLSSN

-1333 SNTFGLKIEKAGK
+1333 SNTFGLKIEENEK

-1353 ITDKDGKQQNIGIL
+1353 ITDKNGKQQNVGIL
-1367 SWVRANKDNTG
+1367 SWVEPNTDNTG
-1378 FEIVNPDT
+1378 FRIVNPDT
-1386 KSTNVFVR
+1386 KSANVSVK

-1415 IEGSNSENNDAT
+1415 IEGSNSANNDTT

-1437 TYASKL
+1437 VYASKL

-1454 PVTVQDAANFL
+1454 PVTAQDSANFL
-1465 KNKYIKEFAKIFELD
+1465 KNKYIRKFAKVFKLD
-1480 TSILSDI
+1480 TSVPSDI
-1487 ESNRADIRQKAEI
+1487 EGNRADIRRKAEA
-1500 ISSKLN
+1500 ISDKLN
-1506 NIIFYDFYKS
+1506 AIIFYDFYKS
-1516 SLSSFIHEAN
+1516 SLSNFVHEAK
-1526 YNKISESYSNYAK
+1526 YDKISKSYSNYAK

-1549 QIQNALQ
+1549 QIQDALQ
-1556 QGKPIEISYDNTSNS
+1556 HDRPIEISYDNTSNS
-1571 TLNYEKGVQVPISR
+1571 TLNYEKGVQIPIGR
-1585 LQIKNTIADH
+1585 LQIKNSIADH

-1615 PARFTTGTVGILL
+1615 PAKFTTGTVGILL
-1628 EDIKNAPMIAIAV
+1628 EDTKNAPMIAIAV
-1641 GHNMLSQV
+1641 GHSMLSQV
-1649 ENTPLAKAYKDA
+1649 ENAPLAKAYKDA
-1661 IKSIITEYYNSEAS
+1661 LKSIITEYYNSEAS

-1701 TTNNNSIILSKV
+1701 TTNNNSIILSKI
-1713 TNNEAGLKEYTPVI
+1713 TSNELGLKEYTPI
-1727 TFYKYNAVAS
+1727 ISFYKYNAVVS

-1751 DGSQGEIVSSPSVGK
+1751 DGSQGEIVSSPPISK

-1773 GTKTSKPS
+1773 GTRTSKPS

-1789 DALFENAS
+1789 NALFENAS
-1797 FSDDIFRNATINKE
+1797 FSDDIFRNATVNKQ

-1822 SINFVKSSNRENKFT
+1822 SINFVKSSNRANKFT
-1837 ISIKD
+1837 ISVKD
-1842 VTGKELLPTSSQT
+1842 VAGKELLPTSSQT
-1855 YNSFADFIVKNNL
+1855 YNSFADFIVRNNL

-1875 RNINQIYNDGILDEK
+1875 RNINQIYNDDILDE
-1890 DNPDMNTNIPNAVY
+1890 DDSPDMGTNIPNAVY

-1913 EGVAANVE
+1913 EGVAANIE
-1921 TFLTRIEKEI
+1921 TFLTRIEKKI
-1931 TKDSPNSRS
+1931 TKNSPNNRS
-1940 SKMSTQNILDY
+1940 SKMSTQDILNY
-1951 AGFEQGEIDK
+1951 AGFEQGEIDR
-1961 ILGLNDFVEKDGYSI
+1961 ILGLNDFVEKAGYSI
-1976 IPKNVIANLNRN
+1976 IPTNVIANLNRN

-2008 NKQGITIYHRGL
+2008 NKQGITIYRRGL
-2020 NAISN
+2020 NAIAN
-2025 NKSELVRLLLH
+2025 NKNELVKLLLH

-2051 AEYGEVRINQT
+2051 TEYGEVRVNQT
-2062 VVTFDSALAALQ
+2062 IATFDSALAALQ
-2074 KEHDSGI
+2074 KDRDSGI
-2081 TTNKNLYTLLTNF
+2081 TKNNDLYALLTNF
-2094 NSRYGANRDARFVNE
+2094 NTRYGANRDARFANE
-2109 WLAEVYSQPT
+2109 WLAEVYSQPK
-2119 LQKYLNSI
+2119 LQRYLNTK
-2127 DFDGKSVGKNTN
+2127 DFNGKSVGKTSE
-2139 KSILQKIL
+2139 SILQKIL
-2147 DLILSVLN
+2147 DLIISILN
-2155 NIGVIRAGS
+2155 NIGVVRAGS
-2164 VLEEVRNILGY
+2164 ILDEIRNILGY
-2175 DGETLFAAEVKDD
+2175 EGETLFAAEVKDD
-2188 TATSETVSPGTSPVK
+2188 STTPETVSPETPPVK
-2203 EGTISYAINDLTFEF
+2203 EGNISYTINGLTFEF

-2246 NAPVVNLRNAS
+2246 NAPVINLKNAS
-2257 DEFSD
+2257 DEFAS
-2262 GYDAATNSINN
+2262 GYETATDSIND

-2285 DETEITDPQKGN
+2285 DETEITDPQKGD
-2297 APKNTFT
+2297 APKDIFT

-2330 MDTYLDGFKPS
+2330 MDTYLEGFKPS
-2341 EMPEIESNLNAGA
+2341 EMAGIEANLNAGA
-2354 IKYLCR
+2354 MTWICR